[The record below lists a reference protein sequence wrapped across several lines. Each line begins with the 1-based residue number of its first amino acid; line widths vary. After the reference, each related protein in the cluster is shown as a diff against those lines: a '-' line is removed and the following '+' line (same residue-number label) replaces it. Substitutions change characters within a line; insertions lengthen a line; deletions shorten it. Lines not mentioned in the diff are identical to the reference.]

1 MRQHW
6 LTHPEATMTPIAL
19 PQAIVRA
26 LRDPVPDAKDFTPTK
41 FQPAASKALF
51 VGHCVKFISAD
62 FPRHQ
67 FTRRFYGQLIHCF
80 AFIAM
85 YDQDGFWTEYFTTN
99 AGKIEF
105 LQQMLS
111 HPCYGDPC
119 HTFSDAEREII
130 KRLRRTDVLSFYR
143 QRLSVEQDA
152 TDRAELARLLT
163 KYGQDTPAVDP
174 GILRTVLLP
183 MNRLDTARTVRRRDD
198 NGQLALGFG

>member
-1 MRQHW
+1 
-6 LTHPEATMTPIAL
+6 MTPIPL
-19 PQAIVRA
+19 PQAIAHA
-26 LRDPVPDAKDFTPTK
+26 LRDPVPNAKDFTPTK
-41 FQPAASKALF
+41 FQPADSKALF
-51 VGHCVKFISAD
+51 VGHCAKFISAD

-105 LQQMLS
+105 LQQVLS
-111 HPCYGDPC
+111 HPCHGDPC

-130 KRLRRTDVLSFYR
+130 KRLRRTDVLRFYQ

-152 TDRAELARLLT
+152 ADRAELARLMT

-174 GILRTVLLP
+174 GIVRTVLLP

-198 NGQLALGFG
+198 DGQLALGFG

>member
-1 MRQHW
+1 
-6 LTHPEATMTPIAL
+6 MTPIAL
-19 PQAIVRA
+19 PQSIVRT
-26 LRDPVPDAKDFTPTK
+26 LRDPMPDAKDFTPTK
-41 FQPAASKALF
+41 FQPASSKAWF
-51 VGHCVKFISAD
+51 VGHCIKFVSDD

-67 FTRRFYGQLIHCF
+67 FTKRFYGQLMHCF
-80 AFIAM
+80 SMIAH
-85 YDQDGFWTEYFTTN
+85 YDSHGFWTEYFTTN
-99 AGKIEF
+99 AGKVEF
-105 LQQMLS
+105 LQQVLS

-130 KRLRRTDVLSFYR
+130 KRLRRTDVLNFYR

-152 TDRAELARLLT
+152 ADRAELARLMT

-198 NGQLALGFG
+198 TGQLVLGFG

>member
-1 MRQHW
+1 
-6 LTHPEATMTPIAL
+6 MTPIAL

-41 FQPAASKALF
+41 FQPADSKALF

-99 AGKIEF
+99 AGKVEF

-130 KRLRRTDVLSFYR
+130 KRLRRTDVLGFYR
-143 QRLSVEQDA
+143 QRLCAEREIA
-152 TDRAELARLLT
+152 DRAELTRLMA
-163 KYGQDTPAVDP
+163 KYGQGHPPAEHGV
-174 GILRTVLLP
+174 LRTVLVP
-183 MNRLDTARTVRRRDD
+183 MNRPAPPRPLHRRDD
-198 NGQLALGFG
+198 TGQLALGLG